1 MNPYVAMK
9 YNTTY
14 FLTSA
19 RIGGSG
25 QLHATAD
32 LTQGEESMEPIQ
44 EETRWASERT

>member
-1 MNPYVAMK
+1 MKPYVAMK

-14 FLTSA
+14 FLTS

-44 EETRWASERT
+44 